1 MEQAAH
7 PTRRP
12 VSGILVLTLI
22 FCTGKIRLDI
32 SVAMC
37 MERYLLNPTPQ
48 FVNFPQASFLW
59 HPWTMI
65 CYLLRNQFARADQKE
80 A

>member
-48 FVNFPQASFLW
+48 FVNFPQASFL
-59 HPWTMI
+59 
-65 CYLLRNQFARADQKE
+65 
-80 A
+80 